1 MSLEPT
7 QSEERYLHPARH
19 GDLDEIQVEDAYT
32 AWQRDE
38 GVLVIKDHV
47 IENINDLELEPWTRR
62 GVKGAILNL
71 DGTQGLIDA
80 HVIEVAPGSES
91 NPERHVYEEI
101 VYVLSGRGNC
111 AVWTNENAKQTF
123 EWGEGSLFAIPL
135 NAWSQQFN
143 GSGQEPAR
151 LLSITNL

>member
-19 GDLDEIQVEDAYT
+19 GELDEIQAEDAYT

-47 IENINDLELEPWTRR
+47 IENINDLELEPWPRR
-62 GVKGAILNL
+62 GVNGAILNL

-80 HVIEVAPGSES
+80 HLIEIAPGGES
-91 NPERHVYEEI
+91 NPERHVYDEM
-101 VYVLSGRGNC
+101 VRGLRPRELC
-111 AVWTNENAKQTF
+111 
-123 EWGEGSLFAIPL
+123 
-135 NAWSQQFN
+135 
-143 GSGQEPAR
+143 R
-151 LLSITNL
+151 LDQ